1 MVENAKIEYVHQMRH
16 FGWFFKHFVPQ
27 KITLKFPKKSFSVLF
42 FFYLKMSV
50 KLHLGIAFCIKK
62 VSDKLSLSFLLLA
75 TFIHIHEKKKKKMAV
90 VVDFFFCQIAWW
102 LYCEIKNTKWYPRL
116 PKQSAVQKYY
126 CTSLMTLYPPTFSQ
140 VLRFLISKIR
150 L

>member
-1 MVENAKIEYVHQMRH
+1 MTWKVIFSLVFLFENECQTPFRDRILY
-16 FGWFFKHFVPQ
+16 
-27 KITLKFPKKSFSVLF
+27 
-42 FFYLKMSV
+42 
-50 KLHLGIAFCIKK
+50 KK

-116 PKQSAVQKYY
+116 PKQSVQKYY
-126 CTSLMTLYPPTFSQ
+126 CTSLMTLYQ
-140 VLRFLISKIR
+140 HLAKC
-150 L
+150 

>member
-1 MVENAKIEYVHQMRH
+1 MMENAKIEYVHQMRH

-42 FFYLKMSV
+42 FLFENECQTPFRDRILY
-50 KLHLGIAFCIKK
+50 KK

-126 CTSLMTLYPPTFSQ
+126 CTSLMTLYTPTFSQ